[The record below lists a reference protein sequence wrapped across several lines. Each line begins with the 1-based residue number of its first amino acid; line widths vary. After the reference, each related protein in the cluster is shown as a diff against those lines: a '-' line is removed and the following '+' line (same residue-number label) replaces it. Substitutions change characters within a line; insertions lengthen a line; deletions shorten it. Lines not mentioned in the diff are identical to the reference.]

1 MNLVTPLNRV
11 LGLGTSRGASE
22 HWWVQRLTAVALV
35 PLGLWLA
42 VALARLDDFSYA
54 SMLAWIG
61 QPVTSIL
68 LILTVL
74 SLSYHSHLGL
84 TVVIEDYLHA
94 KALKLGALILST
106 FGHAALAI
114 AAVFAV
120 LRIAFGPA
128 Q

>member
-35 PLGLWLA
+35 PLGLWLV

-106 FGHAALAI
+106 FGHAALAT

-120 LRIAFGPA
+120 LRIAFGPT

>member
-1 MNLVTPLNRV
+1 LNLVTPLNRV

-35 PLGLWLA
+35 PLGLWLV

-106 FGHAALAI
+106 FGHAALAT

-120 LRIAFGPA
+120 LRIAFGPT